1 MSLIWN
7 RTHAWDDADWRSNAA
22 CRDTE
27 PELFFPIG
35 TTGMATDQIES
46 AKRVCHN
53 CDAQKACLEFALAT
67 NQESGVWVARPRT
80 SAANCAS
87 SGWPRVVAR
96 PRSRDERSAGP
107 LRARRSLRRRRSPHS
122 HLNGAEQL
130 RADDVAHDRES
141 QALGHLEEK
150 SSSSPRPLSRIS
162 ATASPFF

>member
-35 TTGMATDQIES
+35 TTGMATEQIDS

-67 NQESGVWVARPRT
+67 NQKKVGRP
-80 SAANCAS
+80 C
-87 SGWPRVVAR
+87 G
-96 PRSRDERSAGP
+96 
-107 LRARRSLRRRRSPHS
+107 
-122 HLNGAEQL
+122 
-130 RADDVAHDRES
+130 
-141 QALGHLEEK
+141 
-150 SSSSPRPLSRIS
+150 
-162 ATASPFF
+162 TASCCPEKLRTQYHR

>member
-7 RTHAWDDADWRSNAA
+7 RTHAWDDSDWRSNAA

-67 NQESGVWVARPRT
+67 NQESGVWGGTTEDERRKLRKQWLAARRRASVALGPSAQRYRDAHVG
-80 SAANCAS
+80 SAAF
-87 SGWPRVVAR
+87 GVVHTLHLDR
-96 PRSRDERSAGP
+96 PE
-107 LRARRSLRRRRSPHS
+107 
-122 HLNGAEQL
+122 
-130 RADDVAHDRES
+130 
-141 QALGHLEEK
+141 
-150 SSSSPRPLSRIS
+150 
-162 ATASPFF
+162 